1 MSFEPLSNRSS
12 LNDWITLGVFL
23 LGAISLSVPSGYS
36 YATVILVL
44 GSIVY
49 LVKNGLGPMSWES
62 KLLGASMLLYAVYWM
77 TESGLRG
84 AGLRAWDEPSR
95 FLFAL
100 LVLLAI
106 STGASVRSWGVW
118 LGIAIGALSAALL
131 ASWQFFLQDL
141 PRVIGFVGADHFGS
155 LAITLG
161 LLSGLG
167 FIRAIALRL
176 AWLHAFLCL
185 LGVFAGLYAALLSG
199 TRASWG
205 AAAVVAVLLIFLF
218 SRCINGKRALLAA
231 GGGVVCI
238 GIIWLG
244 FDIATTGRITQLV
257 HETRNYFGSGD
268 YEGSI
273 SIRFDIWRVA
283 FALFLEKPFLGW
295 GQVAYS
301 EQMFQAGEQGIVS
314 PFVAETGSGHAHNQI
329 LDALVKRG
337 VIGAAVLIV
346 VYLVPMVLFLRALLK
361 SPDNDVL
368 MLAAAGFTVVVANL
382 MYGVAHNPLASHS
395 GVVMYAF
402 WIAIFG
408 GMALRSREDER
419 R

>member
-1 MSFEPLSNRSS
+1 MTLFEPLSNRSL
-12 LNDWITLGVFL
+12 LNDWMTAGVFL

-49 LVKNGLGPMSWES
+49 LVRNGLGTLSWEA
-62 KLLGASMLLYAVYWM
+62 KLLGGAMLLYAVFWIA
-77 TESGLRG
+77 ESSLRG

-100 LVLLAI
+100 LVLLAF
-106 STGASVRSWGVW
+106 SSGASVRSWGLW
-118 LGIAIGALSAALL
+118 LGIAIGAVTAALL

-141 PRVIGFVGADHFGS
+141 PRVTGFVGADHFGS

-176 AWLHAFLCL
+176 SWLYALLCL

-218 SRCINGKRALLAA
+218 SRCVKGKRALMAA
-231 GGGVVCI
+231 GGSIVFI

-244 FDIATTGRITQLV
+244 FDIATTGRMTQFV

-295 GQVAYS
+295 GQVAYG
-301 EQMFQAGEQGIVS
+301 EQMLQAGEQGVIS
-314 PFVAETGSGHAHNQI
+314 PFVASIGSSHAHNQI

-337 VIGAAVLIV
+337 VIGAAVLLTA
-346 VYLVPMVLFLRALLK
+346 YLLPLFVFVRCLLRSRELDALL
-361 SPDNDVL
+361 
-368 MLAAAGFTVVVANL
+368 LAAAGLIVVIVT
-382 MYGVAHNPLASHS
+382 MIYGLAHNPLGSHS

-402 WIAIFG
+402 WIAILG
-408 GMALRSREDER
+408 GLAFRPQSTY
-419 R
+419 